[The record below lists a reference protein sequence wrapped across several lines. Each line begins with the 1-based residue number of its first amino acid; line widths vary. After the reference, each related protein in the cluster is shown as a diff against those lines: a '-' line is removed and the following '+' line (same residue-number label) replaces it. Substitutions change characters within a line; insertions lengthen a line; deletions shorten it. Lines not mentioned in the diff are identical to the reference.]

1 MDELYRFIG
10 KLFLNGYSERQGEL
24 ARTADIVEYRN
35 IVFRKRIYPMD
46 IIITVDCESL
56 TYGVRMENV
65 ETQVVYSEEEYTI

>member
-10 KLFLNGYSERQGEL
+10 KLVLNGYSERKGEL
-24 ARTADIVEYRN
+24 VRTEDIVEYRN

-46 IIITVDCESL
+46 IIITIDCMNM
-56 TYGVRMENV
+56 TYGIRKENA

>member
-24 ARTADIVEYRN
+24 ERIGDIVEYRN

-46 IIITVDCESL
+46 IIITIDCMNM
-56 TYGVRMENV
+56 TYEIRKENA